1 MKIKD
6 VENPVEEFRK
16 LSKRFS
22 LLNDRFLAV
31 AMDYKY
37 YIDST
42 ITDNEI
48 FKLRDNVIYKLQS
61 AKFHFQLLLEYHDR
75 IEYQL
80 DKIYKTNPKTI
91 IQNEIEFA
99 ILQQRAIR
107 EIYSIFDSMIYHL
120 CSIFDYLFRLIN
132 FAHNKEIAESPKW
145 NLFQT
150 NRNLKGYMFCSKE
163 MVEKLKIFDQS
174 FVYPL
179 IKHRSYLIHTEND
192 TGEFTLSID
201 LKDKKFDAKFLSTE
215 LFKNHFPEIVKE
227 NKNADM
233 TIKYSA
239 LWLIDK
245 TIINATE
252 ILFELSEDMQRNKKI
267 EFGLFIRIGE
277 NNTIESPSTPYWGN
291 RKIN

>member
-1 MKIKD
+1 MEIKD

-16 LSKRFS
+16 LSKRFN

-42 ITDNEI
+42 ITDHEI
-48 FKLRDNVIYKLQS
+48 YKLRDNVIYKLQS

-75 IEYQL
+75 IEYHL
-80 DKIYKTNPKTI
+80 YEIYKTNPKAI
-91 IQNEIEFA
+91 IQNEKEFV
-99 ILQQRAIR
+99 ILQHQSIR

-132 FAHNKEIAESPKW
+132 FAHNKEIAENPKW

-150 NRNLKGYMFCSKE
+150 KRNLKDYIFCSEK
-163 MVEKLKIFDQS
+163 MVEKLQIFDQN

-192 TGEFTLSID
+192 MGEFTLTIN
-201 LKDKKFDAKFLSTE
+201 LKDKNFDAKFMSTE

-227 NKNADM
+227 NGNTEM

-252 ILFELSEDMQRNKKI
+252 VLFELSEDMNRNKKI
-267 EFGLFIRIGE
+267 EFGLFVRIGE
-277 NNTIESPSTPYWGN
+277 NNKMESPSTPYWGD

>member
-1 MKIKD
+1 MEIKD
-6 VENPVEEFRK
+6 VENPIKEFK
-16 LSKRFS
+16 ELSKRFN
-22 LLNDRFLAV
+22 LLNDRFLAI

-42 ITDNEI
+42 ITDHEI
-48 FKLRDNVIYKLQS
+48 YKLRDNVIYKLSS

-75 IEYQL
+75 IEFQL
-80 DKIYKTNPKTI
+80 NEIYKKDPKI
-91 IQNEIEFA
+91 IFQNGKEFV
-99 ILQQRAIR
+99 ILQHRAIR

-132 FAHNKEIAESPKW
+132 FVHGKEIANNPKW

-150 NRNLKGYMFCSKE
+150 SKNLKNFMFCSKE
-163 MVEKLKIFDQS
+163 MVEKLQIFDQN
-174 FVYPL
+174 FIYPL

-192 TGEFTLSID
+192 IGEFTLTINSS
-201 LKDKKFDAKFLSTE
+201 DKNFDPKFMSTE
-215 LFKNHFPEIVKE
+215 LFKSHFPEIIKE
-227 NKNADM
+227 NGNTEM

-252 ILFELSEDMQRNKKI
+252 ILFELSDDIKRNKKT
-267 EFGLFIRIGE
+267 EFGLFVRIGE
-277 NNTIESPSTPYWGN
+277 NNVIESPSTPYWGN
-291 RKIN
+291 RNTN

>member
-1 MKIKD
+1 MEIKD
-6 VENPVEEFRK
+6 VGNPVEEFRK
-16 LSKRFS
+16 LSKRFN

-31 AMDYKY
+31 AMDYKH

-42 ITDNEI
+42 ITDHEI
-48 FKLRDNVIYKLQS
+48 YKLRDNVIYKLQS

-75 IEYQL
+75 IEYHL
-80 DKIYKTNPKTI
+80 DEIYKTNPKAI
-91 IQNEIEFA
+91 IQNEKEFV
-99 ILQQRAIR
+99 ILQHQSIR

-132 FAHNKEIAESPKW
+132 FTHNIEIAENPKW

-150 NRNLKGYMFCSKE
+150 RRNLKDYMFCSEK
-163 MVEKLKIFDQS
+163 MVEKLQIFDQN

-192 TGEFTLSID
+192 LGEFTLTIN
-201 LKDKKFDAKFLSTE
+201 LKDKNFDAKFMSTE

-227 NKNADM
+227 NENTEM

-252 ILFELSEDMQRNKKI
+252 ILFELSEDMKRNKKI
-267 EFGLFIRIGE
+267 EFGLFVRIGE
-277 NNTIESPSTPYWGN
+277 NNTMESPSTPYWGD

>member
-1 MKIKD
+1 MKD
-6 VENPVEEFRK
+6 VKNPVEEFRK

-22 LLNDRFLAV
+22 LLHNRFLAI

-42 ITDNEI
+42 ITDHEI
-48 FKLRDNVIYKLQS
+48 YKLRDNVIYKLSS
-61 AKFHFQLLLEYHDR
+61 AQFHFQLLLEYHDR
-75 IEYQL
+75 TEFVL
-80 DKIYKTNPKTI
+80 DEIYKTDPSVIFTK
-91 IQNEIEFA
+91 QIEF
-99 ILQQRAIR
+99 IKLEYRATR

-132 FAHNKEIAESPKW
+132 FAHGKEIAENPKW
-145 NLFQT
+145 NLFRT
-150 NRNLKGYMFCSKE
+150 KKNLKDYMFCSKE
-163 MVEKLKIFDQS
+163 MAEKLQIFDQN

-192 TGEFTLSID
+192 IGEFTLTINS
-201 LKDKKFDAKFLSTE
+201 KDKNFDAKFMSTE
-215 LFKNHFPEIVKE
+215 LFKTHFPEIVKE
-227 NKNADM
+227 NENSEM

-252 ILFELSEDMQRNKKI
+252 ILFELREDIKRNKKI
-267 EFGLFIRIGE
+267 EFGLFYRLGE
-277 NNTIESPSTPYWGN
+277 NNTIESPSTPYWGD
-291 RKIN
+291 RKMN

>member
-1 MKIKD
+1 MEIKD
-6 VENPVEEFRK
+6 VKNPVEEFIK
-16 LSKRFS
+16 LSKRFN

-42 ITDNEI
+42 ITDHEI
-48 FKLRDNVIYKLQS
+48 YKLRDNVIYKLQS

-75 IEYQL
+75 IEYHL
-80 DKIYKTNPKTI
+80 DEIYKTNPKAI
-91 IQNEIEFA
+91 IQNEKEFV
-99 ILQQRAIR
+99 ILQHQSIR

-132 FAHNKEIAESPKW
+132 FAHNIEIAENPKW

-150 NRNLKGYMFCSKE
+150 RRNLKDYMFCSEK
-163 MVEKLKIFDQS
+163 MVEKLQIFDQN

-192 TGEFTLSID
+192 LGEFTLTIN
-201 LKDKKFDAKFLSTE
+201 LKDKNFDAKFMSTE

-227 NKNADM
+227 NKNTEM

-252 ILFELSEDMQRNKKI
+252 ILFELSEDMKRNKKI
-267 EFGLFIRIGE
+267 EFGLFVRIGE
-277 NNTIESPSTPYWGN
+277 NNTMESPSTPYWGD

>member
-1 MKIKD
+1 MKD
-6 VENPVEEFRK
+6 VKNPVEEFRK

-22 LLNDRFLAV
+22 LLHNRFLAI

-42 ITDNEI
+42 ITDHEI
-48 FKLRDNVIYKLQS
+48 YKLRDNIIYKLSS
-61 AKFHFQLLLEYHDR
+61 AQFHFQLLLEYHDR
-75 IEYQL
+75 TEFVL
-80 DKIYKTNPKTI
+80 DEIYKTDPSVIFTK
-91 IQNEIEFA
+91 QIEF
-99 ILQQRAIR
+99 IKLEYRATR

-132 FAHNKEIAESPKW
+132 FAHGKEIAENPKW
-145 NLFQT
+145 NLFRT
-150 NRNLKGYMFCSKE
+150 KKNLKDYMFCSKE
-163 MVEKLKIFDQS
+163 MAEKLQIFDQN

-192 TGEFTLSID
+192 IGEFTLTINS
-201 LKDKKFDAKFLSTE
+201 KDKNFDAKFMSTE
-215 LFKNHFPEIVKE
+215 LFKTHFPEIVKE
-227 NKNADM
+227 NENSEM

-252 ILFELSEDMQRNKKI
+252 ILFELREDIKRNKKI
-267 EFGLFIRIGE
+267 EFGLFYRLGE
-277 NNTIESPSTPYWGN
+277 NNTIESPSTPYWGD
-291 RKIN
+291 RKMN

>member
-1 MKIKD
+1 MEIKD

-16 LSKRFS
+16 LSNRFS
-22 LLNDRFLAV
+22 LLNDRFLAI

-75 IEYQL
+75 IEYEVDEL
-80 DKIYKTNPKTI
+80 YKVNPKVV
-91 IQNEIEFA
+91 IQNGKEFI
-99 ILQQRAIR
+99 ILQLRAIR

-132 FAHNKEIAESPKW
+132 FAHNEEISENPKW
-145 NLFQT
+145 NLFRT
-150 NRNLKGYMFCSKE
+150 KRNLNNYMFCSKE
-163 MVEKLKIFDQS
+163 MVEKLQVFDQN

-179 IKHRSYLIHTEND
+179 IKHRSHLIHTEND
-192 TGEFTLSID
+192 TGEFTLTIN
-201 LKDKKFDAKFLSTE
+201 LNGKNFDARFLSTE

-227 NKNADM
+227 NENTEM

-252 ILFELSEDMQRNKKI
+252 ILFELKEDIKRNKKI
-267 EFGLFIRIGE
+267 EFGLFFRLGD
-277 NNTIESPSTPYWGN
+277 NNTIESPSTPYWGDRN
-291 RKIN
+291 VN